1 MNPLLEISKV
11 TSGAVTKNAVVVLA
25 ADATV
30 LLPAAANAAKVA
42 GVAGAAAA
50 SGAQCRVAV
59 AGVVDVIA
67 ASAITPGDLVMVAG
81 ATGKVQTVLAVAGTV
96 YNVVGVAL
104 EAAAADGD
112 IFEILLAPCTRNSAA
127 S

>member
-25 ADATV
+25 ADGTV

-67 ASAITPGDLVMVAG
+67 ASAIAPGDLVMVADN
-81 ATGKVQTVLAVAGTV
+81 TGKVQTVLAVAGTV

-104 EAAAADGD
+104 EAAAAVGD